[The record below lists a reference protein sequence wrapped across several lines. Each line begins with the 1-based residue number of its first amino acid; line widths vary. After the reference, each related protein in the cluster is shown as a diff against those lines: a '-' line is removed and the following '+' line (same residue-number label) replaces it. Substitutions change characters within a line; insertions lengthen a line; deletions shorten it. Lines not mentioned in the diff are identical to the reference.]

1 MIRKGDTDTLN
12 LIRKEEKE
20 EEDEE
25 DIFKEVKL
33 KILKN

>member
-25 DIFKEVKL
+25 DIFKEVNL
-33 KILKN
+33 NILKN